1 MQTPNAVETTVIR
14 GIPVRKGPAREPCF
28 RVVEENTALEAR
40 ADPSVEPGKDMCDAN
55 LRNKLH
61 THMHNEMQSLEMAAR
76 TLADLP
82 DTPWHVRMGLA
93 RQCWDE
99 SRHTRLLYRRLRE
112 IGGRKGEF
120 PVMNYEWSVTCMMEN
135 ISAHLAIQNRVFE
148 GGEIDLLLHLIKMWH
163 ESGDTATAELLDGIL
178 ADEIQHV
185 RVVGEPFVPTE
196 ELKAWQIEW
205 EKDHPVAPQDTK
217 AKPLPPELQALI
229 DRSVLPLKERQR
241 LDKEARANEQA
252 AQAARVA
259 AQDRAEAEQFR
270 AVISAVRRN
279 GRNLEI
285 DYEFTKGWE
294 VLDGPNGHRLAFVVS
309 QGGSKSVYTPTF
321 GEVKKA
327 GTLRLRE
334 QSVFTS
340 DARVEVQIVLLDV
353 FQKPKA
359 SVSNPASA
367 K

>member
-1 MQTPNAVETTVIR
+1 MPPPDRSKAPPPPAEGHGFEVIE
-14 GIPVRKGPAREPCF
+14 PPAPPRRA
-28 RVVEENTALEAR
+28 RVVDRPVPPPAPRGRWPRGLLAALGVGAGVVLSGVGYLVY
-40 ADPSVEPGKDMCDAN
+40 D
-55 LRNKLH
+55 
-61 THMHNEMQSLEMAAR
+61 
-76 TLADLP
+76 
-82 DTPWHVRMGLA
+82 
-93 RQCWDE
+93 
-99 SRHTRLLYRRLRE
+99 SRPP
-112 IGGRKGEF
+112 K
-120 PVMNYEWSVTCMMEN
+120 
-135 ISAHLAIQNRVFE
+135 
-148 GGEIDLLLHLIKMWH
+148 
-163 ESGDTATAELLDGIL
+163 
-178 ADEIQHV
+178 
-185 RVVGEPFVPTE
+185 PFVPTE
-196 ELKAWQIEW
+196 EQKAWQIEW